1 FGDGANTA
9 VNDVQRH
16 LVRAELEQGI
26 GECLYRATHIRL
38 DDELQLLEI
47 AKRKPAADFVE
58 RDVFL
63 LAKRLLAMDL
73 LSSLG
78 DVAYLLFIVQ
88 YDELVAGFGSAVEAQ
103 NQRGLRGP
111 RYIQT
116 IIALI
121 EHRTDAAAVDA
132 GNERIADMK
141 RAVLHENGRH
151 DAPALFEARL
161 DHHAVCVSVRI
172 RPELQQLGLEQNAVE
187 QVIHTFPR
195 MRRHEGALYFP
206 TVLLDEDIVLG
217 ELLHHTL
224 RVGLRLVHLVDGND
238 DRHLGGLG
246 VIDGL
251 DRLRHHRIVGG
262 NDKHNDV
269 GDLRPTRT
277 HGRKGLVAG
286 RIQKRYGLA
295 VTDIHLMCTDVLRD
309 AAGLPRHHVRASD
322 VVEQRRFP
330 VVDMAHHRH
339 DGGTWLQIFRSILLE
354 DDIRGTDFR
363 DELNVHP
370 VLICDERNRV
380 GVETLVDRD
389 HHPRFEEHLDDLI
402 DRHVHQVGQ
411 FAGRHKLRHPQN
423 AFLLACLFHL
433 QFSSFGMAFSPAAP
447 PVLAGSAGTH
457 LELPEG
463 LLEGLLDILF
473 VDSSASLPLLSLT
486 IESGILFGDGYLTL
500 IGGGRLSLALT

>member
-1 FGDGANTA
+1 GRAIDFQRTPFFDHFIAFEVVADFDVVESFDGDPALVSILDLSNIVLEALERADLAVIDDHAVANDPEPVISPYATFDDIASCHGACARYFEYLADLGRADRHLLLLRRQEAFQRIAHVFDGVIDDGIRPDVDLLALGQLACADGRSNLESDDDGIGRRSEHDVAFGDGANTA

-187 QVIHTFPR
+187 QVIHTFPVCADTR
-195 MRRHEGALYFP
+195 AHCTFP
-206 TVLLDEDIVLG
+206 PYCST
-217 ELLHHTL
+217 
-224 RVGLRLVHLVDGND
+224 
-238 DRHLGGLG
+238 
-246 VIDGL
+246 
-251 DRLRHHRIVGG
+251 
-262 NDKHNDV
+262 
-269 GDLRPTRT
+269 
-277 HGRKGLVAG
+277 
-286 RIQKRYGLA
+286 
-295 VTDIHLMCTDVLRD
+295 
-309 AAGLPRHHVRASD
+309 
-322 VVEQRRFP
+322 
-330 VVDMAHHRH
+330 
-339 DGGTWLQIFRSILLE
+339 
-354 DDIRGTDFR
+354 
-363 DELNVHP
+363 
-370 VLICDERNRV
+370 
-380 GVETLVDRD
+380 
-389 HHPRFEEHLDDLI
+389 
-402 DRHVHQVGQ
+402 
-411 FAGRHKLRHPQN
+411 
-423 AFLLACLFHL
+423 
-433 QFSSFGMAFSPAAP
+433 
-447 PVLAGSAGTH
+447 
-457 LELPEG
+457 
-463 LLEGLLDILF
+463 
-473 VDSSASLPLLSLT
+473 
-486 IESGILFGDGYLTL
+486 
-500 IGGGRLSLALT
+500 